1 VQTKSKKRKKVI
13 PSSSRAAPSAVAA
26 TLIEGADD
34 LAFLKSKEPPA
45 WLDSREV
52 VRLVDLFCGCGGMT
66 LGVSEAARR
75 SGRRVEH
82 VLGCDFSDSQ
92 LAVYSSNFGPASVR
106 KEDLSGLSSLLGSS
120 MTPVE
125 LKLFRPLAGSSID
138 FLLAGPPCQ
147 GHSNLNN
154 HTRRNDPKNELYFKV
169 ARAAELLSPQHI
181 LIENVPGVIRDHG
194 AAVARTEEALRE
206 LGYSV
211 NHEVLDLTKIG
222 VAQTRKRHVMVATK
236 SNLSE
241 DELKFERLL
250 GQYFVPVRPLSWAIS
265 DLAGNIDQGMM
276 GQLPEMAPQ
285 TLDRVNYL
293 FDNDLYNLPDEQ
305 RPDCHREKA
314 HTYQSVY
321 GRMKW
326 EKPAPTL
333 TSGFMTVGRGRFL
346 HPSERRTLTPREA
359 ARVQFIPDYFSFAAL
374 SSKKAIA
381 DAIGNAVP
389 PKMSM
394 VFAAALLAAS
404 TTKTGD

>member
-1 VQTKSKKRKKVI
+1 MS
-13 PSSSRAAPSAVAA
+13 
-26 TLIEGADD
+26 
-34 LAFLKSKEPPA
+34 
-45 WLDSREV
+45 
-52 VRLVDLFCGCGGMT
+52 
-66 LGVSEAARR
+66 LGVSEAVRR
-75 SGRRVEH
+75 AGRRVEH
-82 VLGCDFSDSQ
+82 VLACDLSDSQ
-92 LAVYSSNFGPASVR
+92 LAVYRSNFGDEAVR

-125 LKLFRPLAGSSID
+125 LKLFRPIVERNVD

-154 HTRRNDPKNELYFKV
+154 HTRRSDPKNELYFKV
-169 ARAAELLSPQHI
+169 ARAAELIAPRHI

-194 AAVARTEEALRE
+194 AAVERTELSLRE
-206 LGYSV
+206 LGYRV
-211 NHEVLDLTKIG
+211 HHEVLDLTRIG

-236 SNLSE
+236 VE
-241 DELKFERLL
+241 VDESALKFANLL
-250 GQYFVPVRPLSWAIS
+250 APYFVPKRSLAWAIS
-265 DLAGNIDQGMM
+265 DLTDVEEPGLM
-276 GQLPEMAPQ
+276 GQVPVMAPQ
-285 TLDRVNYL
+285 TLERVNYL
-293 FDNDLYNLPDEQ
+293 FDNDLYDLPDEQ

-326 EKPAPTL
+326 DNPSPTL

-359 ARVQFIPDYFSFAAL
+359 ARVQFFPDYFSFVAL
-374 SSKKAIA
+374 DNKKAIA

-394 VFAAALLAAS
+394 VFASALLGFDGS
-404 TTKTGD
+404 NVKPTSY